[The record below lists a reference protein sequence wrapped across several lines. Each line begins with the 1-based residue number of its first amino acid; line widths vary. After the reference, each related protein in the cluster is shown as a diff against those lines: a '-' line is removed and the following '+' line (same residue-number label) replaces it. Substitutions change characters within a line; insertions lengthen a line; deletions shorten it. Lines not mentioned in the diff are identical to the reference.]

1 VSLDQEPLI
10 SVLTPV
16 FNGEDY
22 LAECVESVLAQTY
35 SNWEYI
41 IVNNCSTDRT
51 LEIALEY
58 AKKDSRIRVHNNS
71 EFLGVIANHN
81 LSFSLISPA
90 AKYCKVV
97 SADDFIFPECIM
109 RMVQLAE
116 SNPAVGL
123 VGTYLLAGKRVLCE
137 GLEYERKVVKG
148 TEICRA
154 TLLGGPYVFGSPT
167 SLLYRCDLIRESQ
180 AFYPHSNPHADTT
193 ACYQALENS
202 DFGFVHQ
209 VLAYAR
215 IHADSQTSK
224 SLKIGTYNLALIGD
238 LTRFGPKYLSPSELK
253 QRLEYFLDS
262 YYRVVVHVLIERSGE
277 EGFLNQQKAALQE
290 MRLRFSSTR
299 LLKTAL
305 LMGFGLLLKPGVA
318 LNKILAIKRNAGK
331 VEARYY

>member
-1 VSLDQEPLI
+1 
-10 SVLTPV
+10 VLTPV

-116 SNPAVGL
+116 SNPTVGL